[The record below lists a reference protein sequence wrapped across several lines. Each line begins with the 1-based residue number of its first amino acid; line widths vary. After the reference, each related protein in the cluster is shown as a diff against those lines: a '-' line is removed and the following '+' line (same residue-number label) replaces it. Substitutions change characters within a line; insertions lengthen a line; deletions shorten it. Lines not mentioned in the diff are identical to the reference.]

1 MGIKSRKFGIAIAV
15 FALVSWVGMAQ
26 AGPISLFEYE
36 VNIDGNLNGTWESDV
51 LPGSVDDSLFD
62 YDSGLGTL
70 KVSVSGAGAHYLGL
84 FVDHDIDETINTFF
98 NEDGNF
104 VGTAAAGQTWEIDE
118 PGYVNGDIFE
128 NFQGNAL
135 DNGVGTSVY
144 GDTTFPDDVSMALG
158 WDVTLTDTE
167 TATATFILSEF
178 VPSTG
183 FYLTQWDPESNFKAI
198 YFSSNLTIEGGGGTP
213 VPEPA
218 SVLLLGIG
226 LLGLA
231 GRRRLKRA

>member
-15 FALVSWVGMAQ
+15 FALASWAGMAQ

-36 VNIDGNLNGTWESDV
+36 INIDGNLNGTYESDV

-70 KVSVSGAGAHYLGL
+70 TVSVSGAGAHYLGL
-84 FVDHDIDETINTFF
+84 FVDHEIDETINTFF

-104 VGTAAAGQTWEIDE
+104 VGTAAAGQSWEIDE
-118 PGYVNGDIFE
+118 PGYVDGDIFE
-128 NFQGNAL
+128 NFQLNTL

-158 WDVTLTDTE
+158 WDVTLDATQ
-167 TATATFILSEF
+167 TATATFILSEIM
-178 VPSTG
+178 PSTD
-183 FYLTQWDPESNFKAI
+183 FFLTQWDPDSNFKAI
-198 YFSSNLTIEGGGGTP
+198 YFSSNLTIEGGGQ

-231 GRRRLKRA
+231 GIRRRMNKA